1 MQFCQIEKNL
11 KIYAYVILD
20 NHFHMICQALELS
33 RILQSL
39 KRHTSKC
46 ILEKLKKDQKE
57 WLLQLL
63 AFYKKKHK
71 KDSQHQLWQEG
82 FHPQQIISE
91 GMFKQKVEYIHQNP
105 VKRGYVENPE
115 DWYFSSASE
124 FLVNRRGP
132 IQLDPVTL

>member
-1 MQFCQIEKNL
+1 MEKKL

-20 NHFHMICQALELS
+20 NHFHMICQSQELS
-33 RILQSL
+33 RTLQSL

-46 ILEKLKKDQKE
+46 ILEQLKQDQKN
-57 WLLQLL
+57 WILQLL

-91 GMFKQKVEYIHQNP
+91 VMFKQKVEYIHQNP
-105 VKRGYVENPE
+105 VKRGYVEAPE
-115 DWYFSSASE
+115 DWCFSSAGE
-124 FLVNRRGP
+124 FLLDRRGP
-132 IQLDPVTL
+132 KQLDPVTL